1 MFKLNCKSIIS
12 SNLHT
17 KNIQTKYVKSHSKT
31 MAKSRLEAISPVQ
44 LFSKIAKNKSL
55 IKLFYSM
62 FIKI

>member
-44 LFSKIAKNKSL
+44 LCLNIAKKML
-55 IKLFYSM
+55 IKLFNSM